1 MAYIQSNCF
10 FSKNCC
16 IKKITVNHALSSI
29 FLFQKKELRAYMF
42 ENKLQNLKLGESIGY
57 TFKCLGAGFW
67 AFRQKDF
74 RNAIQQVTMEVI
86 KRVSSV
92 FS

>member
-1 MAYIQSNCF
+1 
-10 FSKNCC
+10 
-16 IKKITVNHALSSI
+16 
-29 FLFQKKELRAYMF
+29 MF